1 MMHQCAESLR
11 VFPEVFTPT
20 LGRAHGE
27 EEFRRRGRREGT
39 ARSHSSRAECGCR
52 MPVSLHY
59 FGVRTQ

>member
-1 MMHQCAESLR
+1 MHQCADSLR

-39 ARSHSSRAECGCR
+39 AVHTARELSAGAGCR
-52 MPVSLHY
+52 
-59 FGVRTQ
+59 